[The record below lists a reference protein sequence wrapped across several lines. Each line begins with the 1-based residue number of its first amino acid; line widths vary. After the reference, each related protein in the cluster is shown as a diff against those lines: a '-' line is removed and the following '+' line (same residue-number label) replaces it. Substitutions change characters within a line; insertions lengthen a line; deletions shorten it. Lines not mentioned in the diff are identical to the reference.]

1 MTFEKEK
8 RAIDLFVKKFGG
20 SYQKLGATDV
30 GYKIFDSENKHIGY
44 AELTERVR
52 TMYDAYPLPVQ
63 VKKLVKLMD
72 KRITSA
78 VIWVCE
84 DGIIYGHVDKIKG
97 EIKWGSKASP
107 LTDELMAYY
116 DKQSSLKYVRFSPN
130 PS

>member
-1 MTFEKEK
+1 MTSEKEK

-20 SYQKLGATDV
+20 SYQKLAATDV
-30 GYKIFDSENKHIGY
+30 GYKIFDSENNHIGY
-44 AELTERVR
+44 AEVTERVR
-52 TMYDAYPLPVQ
+52 TIYNAYPLPIQ

-78 VIWVCE
+78 VIWACE

-116 DKQSSLKYVRFSPN
+116 DKQSPFKYVRFTHPTS
-130 PS
+130 

>member
-1 MTFEKEK
+1 MTSEKEK

-20 SYQKLGATDV
+20 SYQKLGPTDV
-30 GYKIFDSENKHIGY
+30 GYKIFDSENNHIGY
-44 AELTERVR
+44 AEITERVR
-52 TMYDAYPLPVQ
+52 TIYDAYPLPIQ

-78 VIWVCE
+78 SIWVCE

-116 DKQSSLKYVRFSPN
+116 DKQSAFKYVRFSPI
-130 PS
+130 S